1 MQAKAC
7 YCVRCEGSIQR
18 IRVGAHVG
26 HTRLVNLIAY
36 AIGVPVIALL
46 YCPIFLK
53 LFGELFTLGDSPFP
67 SESPVWLR
75 VSVRVLGFP
84 FFYLLNIESVERAVL
99 PILPDTQMLVFFTA
113 LNGVFWGV
121 AVVSIG
127 LLIYR
132 RTHRS
137 T

>member
-1 MQAKAC
+1 M
-7 YCVRCEGSIQR
+7 
-18 IRVGAHVG
+18 GAGVSCREFGWAHNWDTQVS
-26 HTRLVNLIAY
+26 
-36 AIGVPVIALL
+36 AISLL
-46 YCPIFLK
+46 
-53 LFGELFTLGDSPFP
+53 
-67 SESPVWLR
+67 PVWLR

-113 LNGVFWGV
+113 LNGGFWGA

-132 RTHRS
+132 RVHRR

>member
-1 MQAKAC
+1 M
-7 YCVRCEGSIQR
+7 
-18 IRVGAHVG
+18 GAHVG

-36 AIGVPVIALL
+36 AIGVPLIALL

-53 LFGELFTLGDSPFP
+53 LFGELFALGDSPFP
-67 SESPVWLR
+67 SESPIWLR

-99 PILPDTQMLVFFTA
+99 PILPDTQMLVSFTA
-113 LNGVFWGV
+113 LNGVFWGI

>member
-1 MQAKAC
+1 M
-7 YCVRCEGSIQR
+7 
-18 IRVGAHVG
+18 
-26 HTRLVNLIAY
+26 
-36 AIGVPVIALL
+36 IALL

-67 SESPVWLR
+67 SESSVWLR

-84 FFYLLNIESVERAVL
+84 FFHAVQANLRSPESVERAVL